1 MEIQRFLIKP
11 EDALVVIIDV
21 QEKLVKVMEEKFLK
35 NIKEYCYAY

>member
-21 QEKLVKVMEEKFLK
+21 QEKLVKVNGRKIFK
-35 NIKEYCYAY
+35 KH